1 MCVLCICNICEYE
14 KIKGGFNFFTSELH
28 QGGESNC
35 SECYKQFKKKNNLTK
50 HLESFIKCD
59 LGDGKDLWH
68 ATFVNYDGEQLINKS
83 PLHLVDLK
91 I

>member
-1 MCVLCICNICEYE
+1 MKTHNSSFHKCVCYVFVI
-14 KIKGGFNFFTSELH
+14 FVNFFSSELH

-50 HLESFIKCD
+50 HLESFIKGD

-68 ATFVNYDGEQLINKS
+68 ATFVNYDGEQLINES
-83 PLHLVDLK
+83 PLHLVD
-91 I
+91 